1 MRIRPVL
8 IASVASLGLLAASC
22 SSGGSSSTSSA
33 GSSAASTLITK
44 SQTAVQTAGSVHF
57 VDVTKIGS
65 KSESLIGDIGPSS
78 AQEVLSVSG
87 SEVLSVVL
95 VSNTIYIK
103 TSSASVLQS
112 ALSLSATTAA
122 ASVNK
127 WISISST
134 DKAYSSIAQSLT
146 VNAAL
151 SIYYPKSSAASIL
164 PSKTVAGVTVTPV
177 TGSSTPSTKTTEQT
191 TVYLNQKTS
200 LPVTASL
207 VAKSGSTTETKQA
220 VFTKWGNPITITAP
234 ADSVTYASLAG

>member
-22 SSGGSSSTSSA
+22 SSGGSSSTNSA

-220 VFTKWGNPITITAP
+220 VFTKWGDPITITAP

>member
-1 MRIRPVL
+1 M
-8 IASVASLGLLAASC
+8 
-22 SSGGSSSTSSA
+22 
-33 GSSAASTLITK
+33 
-44 SQTAVQTAGSVHF
+44 
-57 VDVTKIGS
+57 DVTKIGS
-65 KSESLIGDIGPSS
+65 KSESLVGDIGPSS

-95 VSNTIYIK
+95 VSNTLYIK

-112 ALSLSATTAA
+112 ALTLSATTAA

-127 WISISST
+127 WISISSS

-220 VFTKWGNPITITAP
+220 VFTKWGDPITITAP

>member
-8 IASVASLGLLAASC
+8 IASVASLGLLATSC

-220 VFTKWGNPITITAP
+220 VFTKWGDPITITAP

>member
-103 TSSASVLQS
+103 ISSASVLQS

-220 VFTKWGNPITITAP
+220 VFTKWGDPITITAP

>member
-1 MRIRPVL
+1 M
-8 IASVASLGLLAASC
+8 
-22 SSGGSSSTSSA
+22 
-33 GSSAASTLITK
+33 
-44 SQTAVQTAGSVHF
+44 
-57 VDVTKIGS
+57 DVTKIDS

-177 TGSSTPSTKTTEQT
+177 TGSSTPSTKTKTTVQT

-220 VFTKWGNPITITAP
+220 VFTKWGNPITVTAP
-234 ADSVTYASLAG
+234 VDSVTYVSLAG

>member
-220 VFTKWGNPITITAP
+220 VFTKWGDPITITAP

>member
-57 VDVTKIGS
+57 ADVTKIGS

-220 VFTKWGNPITITAP
+220 VFTKWGDPITITAP

>member
-1 MRIRPVL
+1 MRIRPLL

-22 SSGGSSSTSSA
+22 SSGSSSSTSSA

-65 KSESLIGDIGPSS
+65 KSESLVGDIGPSS

-95 VSNTIYIK
+95 VSNTLYIK

-112 ALSLSATTAA
+112 ALTLSATTAA

-127 WISISST
+127 WISISSS

-220 VFTKWGNPITITAP
+220 VFTKWGDPITVTAP